1 MQQEGSP
8 LPTALQKG
16 SIMSTAALKVPKK
29 QQGSTARMAA
39 VDRQA
44 DTGKSQHRVGLPEMM
59 QKHQEGEH
67 GGLSLLK

>member
-1 MQQEGSP
+1 
-8 LPTALQKG
+8 
-16 SIMSTAALKVPKK
+16 MSTAALKVPKK
-29 QQGSTARMAA
+29 QRGSTARMAA